1 MAVAERRGRP
11 HRSPRAARSAPPAR
25 LVRSAGRHDK
35 RMRDHAVPATT
46 VTEQTATLLW
56 ESCRRDPD
64 PASLRRALA
73 GGADI
78 GWAVS
83 AASEQ
88 RIGPLLWR
96 ALGAAGSLDALG
108 PDGAALGGV
117 ADASRMEALLLLPRA
132 VALAVRPLTDAG
144 LEPVVFKGPAVAA
157 RYPEPGLRPMDDI
170 DLLLPQADHRRALDA
185 LGHAGWQV
193 ARPGGRDTNAT
204 VLTHR
209 EVPSFFLEVHYALEG
224 ASQRVTALDPGT
236 LWAMRQPL
244 ECAGTSAFGLPPA
257 EELVVLAAHAGGPH
271 HRFVRLVWMADLAM
285 IVGAA
290 ATHGVPIDWERVRA
304 RGRGRTVRDGGGR
317 RPGDGPPGRPGRAG
331 RPVPSA
337 HPGSTGRRSEPAALG
352 HLAADKS
359 RTARLAVQVHADR
372 RPDPARQDLPDP
384 LRPRSRDPGP
394 GTPGGR
400 AAAPRGP
407 ELAPP
412 GVGLRP
418 GARGRGRPRAGCR
431 AQRVT
436 GEGRR
441 MFRVEPAVDE
451 PEKASAAT
459 APVLLVGTHLTSGH
473 MQRDLLPQRPDESFF
488 GKLRRMAPNLVA
500 VQRILAQLVDRTR
513 HGRDVQVLKEV
524 AGRAL

>member
-1 MAVAERRGRP
+1 VSHLE
-11 HRSPRAARSAPPAR
+11 S
-25 LVRSAGRHDK
+25 
-35 RMRDHAVPATT
+35 PATT
-46 VTEQTATLLW
+46 VAEWTATLLW
-56 ESCRRDPD
+56 EACRREPRAD
-64 PASLRRALA
+64 SFRRAFA

-108 PDGAALGGV
+108 PDGVALGGV

-132 VALAVRPLTDAG
+132 VALSVRPLTDAG

-170 DLLLPQADHRRALDA
+170 DLLLPQADHRHALDA

-193 ARPGGRDTNAT
+193 ARPEGRDTNAT

-224 ASQRVTALDPGT
+224 ASHRVTALDPGT

-290 ATHGVPIDWERVRA
+290 ATHGEVVDWDRVRA
-304 RGRGRTVRDGGGR
+304 VAGAARCVTVVGATLEMARRAGLDAPAGLFPLPTRGRRGDAMR
-317 RPGDGPPGRPGRAG
+317 RLLSVTWPLTNLELPGWQLRY
-331 RPVPSA
+331 
-337 HPGSTGRRSEPAALG
+337 ALTD
-352 HLAADKS
+352 A
-359 RTARLAVQVHADR
+359 
-372 RPDPARQDLPDP
+372 
-384 LRPRSRDPGP
+384 
-394 GTPGGR
+394 
-400 AAAPRGP
+400 
-407 ELAPP
+407 
-412 GVGLRP
+412 
-418 GARGRGRPRAGCR
+418 R
-431 AQRVT
+431 AQRVKIFFAHFVR
-436 GEGRR
+436 GHGIRARARR
-441 MFRVEPAVDE
+441 
-451 PEKASAAT
+451 
-459 APVLLVGTHLTSGH
+459 
-473 MQRDLLPQRPDESFF
+473 
-488 GKLRRMAPNLVA
+488 
-500 VQRILAQLVDRTR
+500 
-513 HGRDVQVLKEV
+513 V
-524 AGRAL
+524 AGLPPRAVPRARSPRRRLEARR

>member
-1 MAVAERRGRP
+1 VSHLE
-11 HRSPRAARSAPPAR
+11 S
-25 LVRSAGRHDK
+25 
-35 RMRDHAVPATT
+35 PATT
-46 VTEQTATLLW
+46 VAEWTATLLW
-56 ESCRRDPD
+56 EACRREPRAD
-64 PASLRRALA
+64 SFRRAFA

-108 PDGAALGGV
+108 PDGAALGRV
-117 ADASRMEALLLLPRA
+117 ANASRMEALLLLPRA

-170 DLLLPQADHRRALDA
+170 DLLLPQADHRHALDA

-224 ASQRVTALDPGT
+224 ASHRVTALDPGT

-290 ATHGVPIDWERVRA
+290 ATHGEVVDWDRVRA
-304 RGRGRTVRDGGGR
+304 VAGAARCVTVVGATLEMARRAGLDAPAGLFPLPTRGRRGDAMR
-317 RPGDGPPGRPGRAG
+317 RLLSVTWPLTNLELPGWQLRY
-331 RPVPSA
+331 
-337 HPGSTGRRSEPAALG
+337 ALTD
-352 HLAADKS
+352 A
-359 RTARLAVQVHADR
+359 
-372 RPDPARQDLPDP
+372 
-384 LRPRSRDPGP
+384 
-394 GTPGGR
+394 
-400 AAAPRGP
+400 
-407 ELAPP
+407 
-412 GVGLRP
+412 
-418 GARGRGRPRAGCR
+418 R
-431 AQRVT
+431 AQRVKIFFAHFVR
-436 GEGRR
+436 GHGIRARARR
-441 MFRVEPAVDE
+441 
-451 PEKASAAT
+451 
-459 APVLLVGTHLTSGH
+459 
-473 MQRDLLPQRPDESFF
+473 
-488 GKLRRMAPNLVA
+488 
-500 VQRILAQLVDRTR
+500 
-513 HGRDVQVLKEV
+513 V
-524 AGRAL
+524 AGLPPRAVPRARSPRRRLEARR